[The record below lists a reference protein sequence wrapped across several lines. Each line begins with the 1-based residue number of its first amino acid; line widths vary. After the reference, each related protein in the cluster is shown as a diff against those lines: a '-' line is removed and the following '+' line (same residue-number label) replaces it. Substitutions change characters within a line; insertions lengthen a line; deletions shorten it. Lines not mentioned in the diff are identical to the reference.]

1 MNNILR
7 INKLVA
13 TIVIMASLM
22 SCGGNKNGNQ
32 QENAQEPKAGQP
44 VTEQQAATAPV
55 QDPAVEELV
64 KHQDNEEQMESAEE
78 IIPVETA
85 VEAYKVPSEL
95 KYLKASDDYIYEK
108 FYPIGWSKDG
118 HFAYV
123 VEPPDEAA
131 GLYFFKL
138 VVRNMISDKDVY
150 VWEPEEE
157 LESGSVKEIWKQY
170 NTTFAAKLNEYKI
183 IPQNDIKLLGS
194 EFQQDD
200 IKYKVII
207 ENKMET
213 DPDFGFEVVKTT
225 NISIKSPELGSK
237 QIFSY
242 TENDYNTCLSRMIQG
257 VIKSPYENRIAVFVR
272 AEDRGYEGPPN
283 VIKSFLVGS
292 DLERSFKK

>member
-1 MNNILR
+1 MM
-7 INKLVA
+7 A
-13 TIVIMASLM
+13 TIVIIASLM
-22 SCGGNKNGNQ
+22 SCGGGKKDKQN
-32 QENAQEPKAGQP
+32 AGQQDEP
-44 VTEQQAATAPV
+44 ETKSTDTEQYAATTPAS
-55 QDPAVEELV
+55 DPAVDELV
-64 KHQDNEEQMESAEE
+64 KHQDNEEKMESEDEIMPAET
-78 IIPVETA
+78 V
-85 VEAYKVPSEL
+85 VQAYKAPSEL
-95 KYLKASDDYIYEK
+95 KYFKSSDEYIYEK

-138 VVRNMISDKDVY
+138 VIRNMISDKDVY
-150 VWEPEEE
+150 VWEPEDE
-157 LESGSVKEIWKQY
+157 LESGSVKEIWKEY
-170 NTTFAAKLNEYKI
+170 NMTFAAKLNEYKI
-183 IPQNDIKLLGS
+183 IPQNDIKLLGT
-194 EFQQDD
+194 EFQQDGN
-200 IKYKVII
+200 KYKVII

-237 QIFSY
+237 QIYSY
-242 TENDYNTCLSRMIQG
+242 TENDYNICLSRMIQG

-272 AEDRGYEGPPN
+272 AEERGYEGPPN